1 MLTRREFLEAGATAS
16 TAFALAPYGCAGDRS
31 AAGVVVNDIH
41 SQLNATRVYRVVKP
55 ASADA
60 VVQLVRSAMQEGRP
74 LSIAGGRHA
83 MGGQQFGSETTLV
96 DMGSMRRVL
105 GFDAARGLIDVE
117 AGIEWP
123 ELMRYLVDAQQGA
136 ARAWGIRQ
144 KQTGADRLS
153 IGGALAANAHG
164 RGLKFKPFIGDVE
177 SFVLV
182 DAGGIPRTCSRQ
194 DNAELFRLAIGGYG
208 LFGVITSVRLRLAP
222 RVKVQRQVEILSI
235 EELMPAFERRIA
247 AGFTYGDFQYHTD
260 PDSPDFLRK
269 GVFSCYRPVAASTPI
284 RAAQKELSEDNWK
297 QLIYLAHTDRARA
310 IGVRKVDELLPVVFG
325 QLLLCRAYRGAGR
338 DGAITG
344 EDPLA
349 QEIGGVGVRVVLE
362 VAVGEPRGDAPLER
376 RHKLLDRQDLD
387 LALHFD
393 SGREAQPDRGDHAE
407 QPVPADRESKQ
418 LGVVLATARA

>member
-1 MLTRREFLEAGATAS
+1 MLARANRASWSLSRGSASCSSPPRCNRRGSRCIPGTSITTRCTISSRRWPCGSCFLACGGSMLTRREFLEAGTAI
-16 TAFALAPYGCAGDRS
+16 ALAPYGCAGERS
-31 AAGVVVNDIH
+31 APGVLVNDIH

-60 VVQLVRSAMQEGRP
+60 VVQLVRSAAQEGRP
-74 LSIAGGRHA
+74 LTIAAGRHA

-123 ELMRYLVDAQQGA
+123 ELMRYLVYAQQVA

-164 RGLKFKPFIGDVE
+164 RGLRFKPFIGDVE

-182 DAGGIPRTCSRQ
+182 DAAGIPRTCSREE
-194 DNAELFRLAIGGYG
+194 NAELFRLAIGGYG

-222 RVKVQRQVEILSI
+222 RVKVQRQVQILEI
-235 EELMPAFERRIA
+235 EELMPAFEQRIA

-260 PDSPDFLRK
+260 PNSPAFLRK
-269 GVFSCYRPVAASTPI
+269 GVFPWYRP
-284 RAAQKELSEDNWK
+284 L
-297 QLIYLAHTDRARA
+297 
-310 IGVRKVDELLPVVFG
+310 
-325 QLLLCRAYRGAGR
+325 GAG
-338 DGAITG
+338 A
-344 EDPLA
+344 
-349 QEIGGVGVRVVLE
+349 
-362 VAVGEPRGDAPLER
+362 
-376 RHKLLDRQDLD
+376 
-387 LALHFD
+387 
-393 SGREAQPDRGDHAE
+393 
-407 QPVPADRESKQ
+407 
-418 LGVVLATARA
+418 

>member
-1 MLTRREFLEAGATAS
+1 
-16 TAFALAPYGCAGDRS
+16 
-31 AAGVVVNDIH
+31 
-41 SQLNATRVYRVVKP
+41 
-55 ASADA
+55 
-60 VVQLVRSAMQEGRP
+60 
-74 LSIAGGRHA
+74 
-83 MGGQQFGSETTLV
+83 MGGQQFGSETILL
-96 DMGSMRRVL
+96 DMRSLNRVL
-105 GFDAARGLIDVE
+105 GFDRDRGLIDVE

-123 ELMRYLVDAQQGA
+123 ELMRWLLEAQQGA
-136 ARAWGIRQ
+136 ARPWGIRQ

-153 IGGALAANAHG
+153 IGGALSANAHG
-164 RGLKFKPFIGDVE
+164 RGLRFKPFIGDVE

-182 DAGGIPRTCSRQ
+182 GADGIPRTCSRQ

-310 IGVRKVDELLPVVFG
+310 FQAYSRYYLSTSGQVYWSDTHQLGTYVDD
-325 QLLLCRAYRGAGR
+325 YH
-338 DGAITG
+338 
-344 EDPLA
+344 
-349 QEIGGVGVRVVLE
+349 RVL
-362 VAVGEPRGDAPLER
+362 APLLGASEPATEVITEIYVPRDALARFLTDVRER
-376 RHKLLDRQDLD
+376 FRARRTNLIYGTIRLIERDDESFLAWARHPYACVIFNLHVVHTPQEMERSADEFRHLIDLGRRYGGSYYLTYHRFATREQVEACYPQFAEFLRAKRRLD
-387 LALHFD
+387 
-393 SGREAQPDRGDHAE
+393 PDERFQSDWYGHYKHMF
-407 QPVPADRESKQ
+407 AD
-418 LGVVLATARA
+418 VL